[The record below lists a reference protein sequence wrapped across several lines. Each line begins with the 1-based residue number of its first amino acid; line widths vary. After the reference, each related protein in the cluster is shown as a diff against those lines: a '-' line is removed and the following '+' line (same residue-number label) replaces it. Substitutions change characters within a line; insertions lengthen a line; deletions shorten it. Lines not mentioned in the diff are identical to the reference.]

1 METITM
7 DRTSN
12 KTVQEGY
19 DRYIRLK
26 KLANLSEETIRDYET
41 CFRYF
46 ARFYDPSQSC
56 SSITRDTVY
65 DYIEHLQK
73 NTNAS
78 PITIN
83 TYLKGL
89 RTLLY
94 YFMEE
99 GYTKRFKIQLL
110 RVEKPVK
117 ETYTEEE
124 LEKLLQKPNIKK
136 CNFSEY
142 RTWVLS
148 NYLFATGNRIR
159 TALGVK
165 IKDLDFENQLILLS
179 TTKNKRQ
186 QIVPMSSHLSAI
198 LQEYLLYR
206 KGTPED
212 YLFCSIHGKQLTRD
226 GATTVLYRYN
236 KKRGVEKTS
245 AHAYRHTFAKYWILN
260 HGDSFRLQKLLGHRS
275 MEMVRNYV
283 EMFNDDLSR
292 DFEYFNP
299 LDNFAKDRNK
309 DVIKMK
315 K

>member
-1 METITM
+1 MEKITM
-7 DRTSN
+7 DRTSK

-26 KLANLSEETIRDYET
+26 KLANLSEETIRGYEV

-46 ARFYDPSQSC
+46 VNFFDASRPC
-56 SSITRDTVY
+56 SEITKDTIY
-65 DYIEHLQK
+65 DYIEHLQQ
-73 NTNAS
+73 NTEAN
-78 PITIN
+78 PTTIN
-83 TYLKGL
+83 TYLKAL

-99 GYTKRFKIQLL
+99 GYTKRFKIELL
-110 RVEKPVK
+110 RVEKAVK

-124 LEKLLQKPNIKK
+124 LEKLLRKPNIKK
-136 CNFSEY
+136 CSFSEY

-186 QIVPMSSHLSAI
+186 QIVPMSGQLSAV

-206 KGTPED
+206 KGEPED
-212 YLFCSIHGKQLTRD
+212 YLFCSTHGTQMTRD

-245 AHAYRHTFAKYWILN
+245 AHAYRHTFVKYWILN
-260 HGDSFRLQKLLGHRS
+260 HGDSFRLQKLLGHQS

-283 EMFNDDLSR
+283 EMFNDDLKR
-292 DFEYFNP
+292 DYESFNP
-299 LDNFAKDRNK
+299 LDNFSKGRNK
-309 DVIKMK
+309 EAIKMK

>member
-1 METITM
+1 MEKITM
-7 DRTSN
+7 DRTGN

-26 KLANLSEETIRDYET
+26 KLANLSEETIRDYEVS
-41 CFRYF
+41 FRYF
-46 ARFYDPSQSC
+46 TRFFNPSRPC
-56 SSITRDTVY
+56 SDITKDTVY
-65 DYIEHLQK
+65 DYIEHLQQ
-73 NTNAS
+73 NTNAN
-78 PITIN
+78 PTTIN

-94 YFMEE
+94 YFMGE
-99 GYTKRFKIQLL
+99 GWISKFKMELL
-110 RVEKPVK
+110 RVEKNVK

-124 LEKLLQKPNIKK
+124 LEKLLCKPNLKK
-136 CNFSEY
+136 CGFSEY

-159 TALGVK
+159 TALNVR
-165 IKDLDFENQLILLS
+165 ISDLDFANQLILLA

-186 QIVPMSSHLSAI
+186 QIVPMSNQLSGI

-206 KGTPED
+206 KGEPGD
-212 YLFCSIHGKQLTRD
+212 FLFCSVHGKQLTRD

-283 EMFNDDLSR
+283 EMFNDDLQK
-292 DFEYFNP
+292 DYECFNP
-299 LDNFAKDRNK
+299 LDNFARDRAK
-309 DVIKMK
+309 EAIKMK